1 MPVTTVAK
9 EKANGLQ
16 EQVTALKNY
25 IQTETVPTLTASV
38 AKVKKKVSDLA
49 EKIAKMENLISES
62 FIKKL

>member
-9 EKANGLQ
+9 EKTNGLQ

-25 IQTETVPTLTASV
+25 IQTETVPILTASV
-38 AKVKKKVSDLA
+38 AKVKKKVFDLA
-49 EKIAKMENLISES
+49 EKIAKMENLVSES

>member
-9 EKANGLQ
+9 EKTNGLQ

-25 IQTETVPTLTASV
+25 TQTETVPTLTASV

-49 EKIAKMENLISES
+49 EKIAKMENLVSES

>member
-49 EKIAKMENLISES
+49 EKIAKMENLVSES